1 MRQPSESAT
10 DLPDAAASPEAVPAA
25 RAARHAAHLRAIA
38 DAAGEVTSAYERLT
52 ETVADARAAGEPWSV
67 IGAALGT
74 SGADARRRF
83 GSAEVGD
90 SD

>member
-1 MRQPSESAT
+1 MRQSSEPAADLSDAT
-10 DLPDAAASPEAVPAA
+10 ASSEAVPAS

-38 DAAGEVTSAYERLT
+38 DAAAEVTAAYERLT

-74 SGADARRRF
+74 SAADASRRF
-83 GSAEVGD
+83 GASEGA
-90 SD
+90 